1 MSATD
6 NAFRAN
12 PRQIQLTIGIY
23 NNQLNHPI
31 GDAIATYSGSTVK
44 KAEHRISVNND
55 TSRIAPGC
63 AAAGHFTATVKGTPT
78 QSLYNK
84 VAVVTAYA
92 PDLTSA
98 YLPAVGRYELNYKR
112 SVGIFIITDYEY
124 IDAADETTF
133 SASDLIALMDNQ
145 DYLPSRSFPASV
157 DDLLGDLGVSF
168 TAAEGLPVYRGG
180 AGANI
185 MIKEKPVGYTKREIL
200 GYLAGMVGCF
210 AADTS
215 QMWLNDDGTE
225 RSQKIVV
232 RSMGNT
238 LFEVPDDLVYMDGV
252 HLNGK
257 QDVVYTP
264 QAYVEAEYVAG
275 GSGGV
280 PDDAVTD
287 PAGAWSI
294 GYLENPGASTYTC
307 MEKPNGWGQ
316 YWIVRANANVD
327 ESSLTFTAVFF
338 KSPPRIFR
346 DSGETT
352 NLFLPVPYTRI
363 CSTVEPDG
371 KLNTLYYYGGMPK
384 YVYNYQQS
392 VSPVK
397 PSRDD
402 YPDLD
407 NGYTVWDVYGTL
419 VDDEPPALEYR
430 IVAANFDVYDTA
442 GNLICARN
450 DNVVG
455 SLREAATEPHVVYGS
470 GTYTNPLID
479 SSNLAL
485 VQAQQPTFTYRPG
498 TFKWRGDLMI
508 SAGYGLKIK
517 LKDNTYASFLICESK
532 TTFSGGGMVCEM
544 ECHGT
549 DVEIRKSSMR
559 NDLARLRGAKKLYD
573 AR

>member
-55 TSRIAPGC
+55 TARIAPGC

-124 IDAADETTF
+124 IDGADETTF

-157 DDLLGDLGVSF
+157 DDLLCDLGVSF

-280 PDDAVTD
+280 PDDAPCKQD
-287 PAGAWSI
+287 NWSL
-294 GYLENPGASTYTC
+294 GYLEYPDSSKLKLDTFG
-307 MEKPNGWGQ
+307 P
-316 YWIVRANANVD
+316 YWIVYYLPTTDSDRII
-327 ESSLTFTAVFF
+327 LTAQFF
-338 KSPPRIFR
+338 QTVPTIFY
-346 DSGETT
+346 DSGETW
-352 NLFLPVPYTRI
+352 LGAPYTSI
-363 CSTVEPDG
+363 CANVAPDG
-371 KLNTLYYYGGMPK
+371 HLTTNASTLPSF
-384 YVYNYQQS
+384 VYNYTNRS
-392 VSPVK
+392 IGTPIGGTSK
-397 PSRDD
+397 
-402 YPDLD
+402 YGPDE
-407 NGYTVWDVYGTL
+407 GYLLCQETGDIG
-419 VDDEPPALEYR
+419 DETITMHHQ
-430 IVAANFDVYDTA
+430 IVAANFNVYDTA

>member
-1 MSATD
+1 MSAAD

-12 PRQIQLTIGIY
+12 PRKIQLTIGIY

-31 GDAIATYSGSTVK
+31 GDAIATYSGNAVK

-55 TSRIAPGC
+55 TARIAPGC
-63 AAAGHFTATVKGTPT
+63 AAAGYFTATVKGTPT

-92 PDLTSA
+92 PDLST
-98 YLPAVGRYELNYKR
+98 YVPGVGYGTTYKR
-112 SVGIFIITDYEY
+112 SVGIFVITDYEY
-124 IDAADETTF
+124 IDGADETTF
-133 SASDLIALMDNQ
+133 SASDLVALLDNQ
-145 DYLPSRSFPASV
+145 DYFPTGTFPASV
-157 DDLLGDLGVSF
+157 DTLLQYLGVSF

-185 MIKEKPVGYTKREIL
+185 MIKEKPVGYTKREML

-257 QDVVYTP
+257 RDVVYTP

-275 GSGGV
+275 GEGSV
-280 PDDAVTD
+280 PDNAPCSKTD
-287 PAGAWSI
+287 WSV
-294 GYLENPGASTYTC
+294 GYLEHPDSVV
-307 MEKPNGWGQ
+307 KPSNFGP
-316 YWIVRANANVD
+316 YWMVYYRPSPIFEGIGFYVQ
-327 ESSLTFTAVFF
+327 FF
-338 KSPPRIFR
+338 QSVPTIFY
-346 DSGETT
+346 DSGKWIK
-352 NLFLPVPYTRI
+352 PYTGI
-363 CSTVEPDG
+363 CGNVEPDG
-371 KLNTLYYYGGMPK
+371 YIQTTAGTAPTD
-384 YVYNYQQS
+384 VYNYN
-392 VSPVK
+392 
-397 PSRDD
+397 D
-402 YPDLD
+402 
-407 NGYTVWDVYGTL
+407 TI
-419 VDDEPPALEYR
+419 VDDGRPVGENWAGPDEGYLLCQETGGTKDETVTLTYQ
-430 IVAANFDVYDTA
+430 IVAANFNVYDTA
-442 GNLICARN
+442 GNLVCAKN
-450 DNVVG
+450 DEIVG
-455 SLREAATEPHVVYGS
+455 SLRETATEPHIEYGS

-479 SSNLAL
+479 SDNLAL
-485 VQAQQPTFTYRPG
+485 VQTQMPTYSYRPG
-498 TFKWRGDLMI
+498 AFRWRGNLMI

-559 NDLARLRGAKKLYD
+559 NDLARLRGAKKLFD